1 MKVIIIMGSDKDME
15 PAKKMRQFIEKFSV
29 EVEMRIAS
37 AHKTP
42 LKVIKILDENRNEN
56 VVFITIAG
64 KSNALSAF
72 VDANTT
78 KPVIACPALKN
89 DKFDMDVFSSL
100 SMPGGV
106 APMVVLDPEN
116 AALAGLKIF
125 ALNNNELMKKIND
138 FHEGL
143 KKGIEKK
150 DKELEDG

>member
-1 MKVIIIMGSDKDME
+1 M
-15 PAKKMRQFIEKFSV
+15 
-29 EVEMRIAS
+29 
-37 AHKTP
+37 
-42 LKVIKILDENRNEN
+42 
-56 VVFITIAG
+56 VFITTAG

-89 DKFDMDVFSSL
+89 DKFDTDVFSSL

-125 ALNNNELMKKIND
+125 ALNNKDLMKKIND
-138 FHEGL
+138 FQEGL